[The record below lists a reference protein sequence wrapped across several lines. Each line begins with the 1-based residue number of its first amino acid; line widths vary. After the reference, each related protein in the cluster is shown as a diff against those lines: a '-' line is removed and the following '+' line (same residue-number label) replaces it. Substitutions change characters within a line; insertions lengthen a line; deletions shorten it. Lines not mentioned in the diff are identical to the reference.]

1 MAKKKAEVTFTKEQK
16 EHLIQLFTELRK
28 MNQTVLAE
36 LEEKVDNAEG
46 YNAEDNDLLHQES
59 AIDSTFTLVMD
70 NLKKLSV
77 KKPEHMEVCVYVQG
91 GNVQGAIGTHKIAVD
106 VFDVDNLSETM
117 DADLIQEEWNK
128 LKVTHPI
135 NVL

>member
-77 KKPEHMEVCVYVQG
+77 KKPEHMEICVYVHG

-106 VFDVDNLSETM
+106 VFDVDNLFENNTPDEIQARWET
-117 DADLIQEEWNK
+117 
-128 LKVTHPI
+128 LKKSHPI